1 MAERAQAQHRLH
13 SERLAYALTESG
25 ATLLSTQQV
34 TALTGAMVAQLP
46 RLEIPGAW
54 MALFEPAGVQMVID
68 YDAERASPNATPG
81 APAAVPAAS
90 EVSGGTG
97 AIVPTVMGSLARR
110 TSVIVE
116 PLFFHDR
123 ALGCLLLEMGPREG
137 IVYESLAEQVSSA
150 LEGARLVTRLVEEA
164 TRRQIAERERLEK
177 EMQIATHIQSSILP
191 RDISVGGL
199 EIAAA
204 MQPATEVGGDY
215 YDVVPVHD
223 GCWIGIGDVAGHGL
237 PTGLVMLMMQSGIGA
252 LARKLPDAPP
262 RELLLALNTMLV
274 ENVRA
279 RMGQHEHATLTLLR
293 YRRDGSLAFAGAHED
308 ILIRR
313 AATGRCERI
322 ETPGAWV
329 GAKRDISA
337 GTVDSHARLE
347 PGDLL
352 VLYTDG
358 VTEAKAPGEASAER
372 FGVERLVALIEAQGD
387 AAPAAVRDAI
397 LAALAAFAPQRDD
410 DVTVL
415 CARYFLG

>member
-1 MAERAQAQHRLH
+1 
-13 SERLAYALTESG
+13 
-25 ATLLSTQQV
+25 
-34 TALTGAMVAQLP
+34 
-46 RLEIPGAW
+46 
-54 MALFEPAGVQMVID
+54 MVID
-68 YDAERASPNATPG
+68 YDAGRASPDGVPG
-81 APAAVPAAS
+81 APPPLPPAS
-90 EVSGGTG
+90 DVSGGAA
-97 AIVPTVMGSLARR
+97 AIVPAVMASLARR
-110 TSVIVE
+110 ASLIVE

-123 ALGCLLLEMGPREG
+123 SLGCLLLEMGPREG

-191 RDISVGGL
+191 RDMSVAGL

-293 YRRDGSLAFAGAHED
+293 YRRDGSLAFAGAHEEL
-308 ILIRR
+308 LIRR

-337 GTVDSHARLE
+337 GTVDSQARLE

-352 VLYTDG
+352 VLFTDG
-358 VTEAKAPGEASAER
+358 VTEAKTTETSRDAKASPER
-372 FGVERLVALIEAQGD
+372 FGIERLVALIEAQGD
-387 AAPAAVRDAI
+387 AAPAAVRDAV